1 LKPFA
6 AGLLVSPLREII
18 LGRIVDLVGR
28 QRAILLSVMV
38 MAIPTVLMGC
48 LPTFQMIGLA
58 APILL
63 VLLRL
68 VQGLS
73 PGMTLGS
80 GVGFMM
86 ASLLPPD
93 QLELWAWRIPFL
105 LGGGVAFVVIILHGD
120 FWMLD
125 SNHHVVA
132 HCLCTELKVT
142 G

>member
-1 LKPFA
+1 M
-6 AGLLVSPLREII
+6 
-18 LGRIVDLVGR
+18 GR

-73 PGMTLGS
+73 AGMTLGR
-80 GVGFMM
+80 V
-86 ASLLPPD
+86 
-93 QLELWAWRIPFL
+93 
-105 LGGGVAFVVIILHGD
+105 
-120 FWMLD
+120 LD
-125 SNHHVVA
+125 
-132 HCLCTELKVT
+132 L
-142 G
+142 